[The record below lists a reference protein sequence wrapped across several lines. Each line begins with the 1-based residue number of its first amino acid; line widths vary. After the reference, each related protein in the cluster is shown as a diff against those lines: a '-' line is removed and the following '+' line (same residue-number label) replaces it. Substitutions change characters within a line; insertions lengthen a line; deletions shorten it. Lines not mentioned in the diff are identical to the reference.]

1 MKKTLSTLVAAMLIS
16 GAALAEANGPSK
28 TYEVTITNIT
38 KTQKFTPILVATHK
52 EDIGFFT
59 AGMSASGPLAI
70 LAESGNPGPLN
81 DVLLGAPDLVLDT
94 TINGALLEPGASV
107 TVTVEGHDQY
117 DRLSLSAMLIPT
129 NDTFVALNSVPLP
142 RFSAT
147 YAANAYD
154 AGSELNDEL
163 CTTIPGPPCFGEAI
177 SVADGEGFVHMA
189 NGIQGIGDVDPAAYD
204 WRGAVASVTVTW
216 VR

>member
-1 MKKTLSTLVAAMLIS
+1 MNKTISTLAAAMLIS

-28 TYEVTITNIT
+28 TYDVTITNIT

-52 EDIGFFT
+52 ADIAFFT

-70 LAESGNPGPLN
+70 QAESGNPGPLN
-81 DVLLGAPDLVLDT
+81 DVLLSVPDLVLDT
-94 TINGALLEPGASV
+94 TINGALLEPGESV
-107 TVTVEGHDQY
+107 TITIEGHNQY

-129 NDTFVALNSVPLP
+129 NDTFMALNSVPLP

-154 AGSELNDEL
+154 AGSEVNDEL
-163 CTTIPGPPCFGEAI
+163 CASIPGPPCFGEAL
-177 SVADGEGFVHMA
+177 SQADGEGFVHMA

-204 WRGAVASVTVTW
+204 WRGAVASVKVTW